1 MYNGSHH
8 MHGILTGWK
17 APGAHNTRVRHLD
30 TIECMIRG
38 TIYPNWT
45 KSILYPANLAFMI
58 SSVMSVLILLAL
70 EETLG
75 KRGPA

>member
-17 APGAHNTRVRHLD
+17 APGAHNTRVRH
-30 TIECMIRG
+30 
-38 TIYPNWT
+38 
-45 KSILYPANLAFMI
+45 PANLAFMI

>member
-1 MYNGSHH
+1 MCDGSHH

-17 APGAHNTRVRHLD
+17 APGAHNTRVRH
-30 TIECMIRG
+30 
-38 TIYPNWT
+38 
-45 KSILYPANLAFMI
+45 LYPANLAFMI